1 MLKSKLLTLLFFLFS
16 FHFSVAQIY
25 PASFLLESQADVD
38 NAVEILSTGNYT
50 GVEGFLWIGTLNE
63 FETPAV
69 IWDLSG
75 LEMLKSV
82 GTLAIQNTDSLVN
95 LQGLHNI
102 DTCYNTSFRIVNNQD
117 LISIVALENSVFPNL
132 GDGLDKNL
140 RIMGNNSLINLDGL
154 EGITAVGYQL
164 RVLDNEMLEDLNG
177 LRNLK
182 EIGDFLFVHLAKGN
196 SLSGLD
202 SLRGG
207 FSFSLSRSPFLTDIK
222 AVQSWESLASL
233 TIGTCEQL
241 TDLSP
246 LRELLFSKNSNTTSE
261 NLSVLFIIDCPS
273 VTELPLLSFDNDDA
287 ASIHLENMPA
297 LTNIDSI
304 KHLQIIRRLEINNCD
319 ALTDFEMPN
328 LYRGTRLFVENN
340 DLLTDFDFP
349 PYSDVVRSFDRFECR
364 INNNPVMKE
373 IIGAGTLEKLDIL
386 EINDNTNLER
396 IGGFNTL
403 DTIFSYFDLGGS
415 TAMKSLRGFEQLRV
429 VGDGEESINQTRL
442 MVGLSNIDT
451 IEAFEN
457 IETVFGSIGFYGS
470 GYTSLPS
477 FDQLKFVGSE
487 IGVGG
492 ADLPRLEIFNQL
504 KKLGG
509 TIILT
514 NMDQIDSIFIG
525 QQIDSTFLGDDYN
538 IVSISRMPNLKY
550 VDGYNSNNIFT
561 GKKIRIRD
569 CPALD
574 SAPIICNIKN
584 YLGPSLEYTLF
595 DTNSEAFQTEAAIDA
610 HCQTVSTLD
619 FNEIDLVVY
628 PNPFVHTLNV
638 KLPTGHYFS
647 QLSDLN
653 GRLIITQQMDAE
665 ENTMELSN
673 LKNGIYF
680 LTIRDEQERVVGR
693 RKVVKMG
700 T

>member
-1 MLKSKLLTLLFFLFS
+1 MLTSKLLILLLFS
-16 FHFSVAQIY
+16 FHLCVAQIY

-50 GVEGFLWIGTLNE
+50 GIEGFLWIGTLNE
-63 FETPAV
+63 FDTPAV

-82 GTLAIQNTDSLVN
+82 GTLAIQNTDSLIN
-95 LQGLHNI
+95 LHGLHNI

-117 LISIVALENSVFPNL
+117 LISIAALENSVFPNL

-140 RIMGNNSLINLDGL
+140 RIKGNNSLINLDGL

-164 RVLDNEMLEDLNG
+164 RVADNDQLEDLDG
-177 LRNLK
+177 LRNLR
-182 EIGDFLFVHLAKGN
+182 EIGDLLGIRMRKGS

-202 SLRGG
+202 SLEGG
-207 FSFSLSRSPFLTDIK
+207 FDLSIGSSPLLTDLEAIRN
-222 AVQSWESLASL
+222 WGTLEGL
-233 TIGTCEQL
+233 TISDCEQL

-246 LRELLFSKNSNTTSE
+246 LRALLFSKNSNTTSE
-261 NLSVLFIIDCPS
+261 NLSVLFIHDCPA

-287 ASIHLENMPA
+287 ARIHLEDLPA

-319 ALTDFEMPN
+319 ALTDFDMPN

-340 DLLTDFDFP
+340 DLLTDFNFP

-373 IIGAGTLEKLDIL
+373 IIGAGTLEKLNIL

-415 TAMKSLRGFEQLRV
+415 ISMQSLRGFEQLRV

-442 MVGLSNIDT
+442 MVGLCNIDT

-477 FDQLKFVGSE
+477 FDQLKFVKSE

-509 TIILT
+509 TIILS

-538 IVSISRMPNLKY
+538 IVSISGMPNLKY
-550 VDGYNSNNIFT
+550 VDGYNSNNVFT

-569 CPALD
+569 CPVLNA
-574 SAPIICNIKN
+574 APIVCNIKN
-584 YLGPSLEYTLF
+584 HLGPSLEYTLF
-595 DTNSEAFQTEAAIDA
+595 DTNSETFQTEAAIDA
-610 HCQTVSTLD
+610 HCQTVSTHD
-619 FNEIDLVVY
+619 FNEVDLVVY
-628 PNPFVHTLNV
+628 PNPFVHTLIV
-638 KLPTGHYFS
+638 KLPVGRYFS
-647 QLSDLN
+647 QLSDLS
-653 GRLIITQQMDAE
+653 GRLLVTQQMDAE

-680 LTIRDEQERVVGR
+680 LTIRDEEGRVVGR
-693 RKVVKMG
+693 RKVVKIRM
-700 T
+700 